1 MSSRKLLLVLLALVA
16 AGAAAAGIAVA
27 GHMKGNNNDFEYA
40 VGLWGDLPYNDVQA
54 QTGVPNLIAD
64 MNNSDISFSIHDGDL
79 KAGSGTAGSA
89 TPTTCSDALYQQS
102 LNYLNSL
109 EAPAFFT
116 PGDNDWTDC
125 DRPANGS
132 FNSLERLQ
140 HERQVMFST
149 NRSFGEHT
157 MKAEVQSTP
166 SCVGTTNTTAGSTAG
181 PYFPTPCVENRR
193 WTFHKV
199 TFATVNVQGTCNN
212 LCSSGGGAPD
222 AGGDPT
228 EYNARNAAD
237 IAWLQQTFDEA
248 KAKHSAGLMIVWQ
261 ADPGWDLT
269 DATRAP
275 LRNPTTLAETDGQ
288 PDGYQAI
295 LSKLRDLTID
305 FRKPV
310 VLVHGDS
317 ALLPDRQAVPRF
329 PGPPARELHAGRD
342 VRRPPGERRQRRAL
356 AQGADRPA
364 EPRRVRVPA
373 ADRAGEP
380 GSGSVALS
388 TGVGRSA
395 VSGRRSCRPRATA
408 MRRATERPRPAGATT
423 RSRPTT

>member
-1 MSSRKLLLVLLALVA
+1 MTGFKHPPQTPDPHRT
-16 AGAAAAGIAVA
+16 VA
-27 GHMKGNNNDFEYA
+27 GPEPISGR
-40 VGLWGDLPYNDVQA
+40 
-54 QTGVPNLIAD
+54 
-64 MNNSDISFSIHDGDL
+64 DISFSIHDGDL
-79 KAGSGTAGSA
+79 KAGSGTVGSA
-89 TPTTCSDALYQQS
+89 TPTTCSDALYHQS
-102 LNYLNSL
+102 LSYLNSL
-109 EAPAFFT
+109 EQPAFFT

-149 NRSFGEHT
+149 DRSFGQKT
-157 MKAEVQSTP
+157 MQTEVQSAP
-166 SCVGTTNTTAGSTAG
+166 LCVGTTNTTAGSTAG
-181 PYFPTPCVENRR
+181 PYVPTPCLENRR

-228 EYNARNAAD
+228 EYDARNAAD

-248 KAKHSAGLMIVWQ
+248 KANGSAGLMIVWQ
-261 ADPGWDLT
+261 ADPGWDLS

-275 LRNPTTLAETDGQ
+275 VRNPTTLAETDGQ

-317 ALLPDRQAVPRF
+317 HYFRIDKPFLDPR
-329 PGPPARELHAGRD
+329 AAGSRTS
-342 VRRPPGERRQRRAL
+342 R
-356 AQGADRPA
+356 
-364 EPRRVRVPA
+364 
-373 ADRAGEP
+373 
-380 GSGSVALS
+380 GS
-388 TGVGRSA
+388 
-395 VSGRRSCRPRATA
+395 RRS
-408 MRRATERPRPAGATT
+408 ATT
-423 RSRPTT
+423 RRTATTTCTGSRH

>member
-1 MSSRKLLLVLLALVA
+1 MSSRKLLLVLLAVVA
-16 AGAAAAGIAVA
+16 VGAVAAGIAVA
-27 GHMKGNNNDFEYA
+27 GKGNGNNKTFEYT

-79 KAGSGTAGSA
+79 KAGSGTAGST

-102 LNYLNSL
+102 LKYLNSL
-109 EAPAFFT
+109 QAPAFFT

-140 HERQVMFST
+140 HERDVMFST
-149 NRSFGEHT
+149 DRSFGQQT
-157 MKAEVQSTP
+157 MQTEVQSAP
-166 SCVGTTNTTAGSTAG
+166 LCVGTTNTTAGSTAG

-193 WTFHKV
+193 WSFHKV

-212 LCSSGGGAPD
+212 ICSSGGNAPD

-228 EYNARNAAD
+228 EYAARNAAD

-248 KAKHSAGLMIVWQ
+248 KADGSAGVMIVWQ

-269 DATRAP
+269 DGTRAP
-275 LRNPTTLAETDGQ
+275 LRNPNTLAETDGQ
-288 PDGYQAI
+288 PDGYQSI
-295 LSKLRDLTID
+295 LSKLRTLTID
-305 FRKPV
+305 FKKPV

-317 ALLPDRQAVPRF
+317 HYFRIDKPFLDSQGRRLENFTRVETFGDHQENNDNDVHWVKALIDPQSRDVFAFQEQIVPANRTAVPA
-329 PGPPARELHAGRD
+329 P
-342 VRRPPGERRQRRAL
+342 
-356 AQGADRPA
+356 
-364 EPRRVRVPA
+364 
-373 ADRAGEP
+373 
-380 GSGSVALS
+380 
-388 TGVGRSA
+388 
-395 VSGRRSCRPRATA
+395 
-408 MRRATERPRPAGATT
+408 
-423 RSRPTT
+423 